1 MVMHDAPFER
11 FGEIV
16 PTGPI
21 VISVPHAGT
30 LYSPALLAAARLP
43 HGLTLLEDRLVD
55 LVAVAARA
63 DETMLVQRT
72 PRAAIDLNRSEDE
85 RDPLVDDGALP
96 QAHPSAKVRSG
107 LGLVP
112 RRAGNSGEL
121 WRRRFTGTEI
131 ERRIARDHRPYH
143 HALAAALMAARARFG
158 VAVLIDV
165 HSMPPLGGERARVVL
180 GDRFGQAA
188 GGRLVERLEG
198 VVRDAGHRVALNVP
212 YAGGYILERHGHPAQ
227 GLHAVQVELDRT
239 LYLDAGLRKPGAGFA
254 RTVALLR
261 AMLAALAD
269 EAMGA
274 PQAIAAE

>member
-1 MVMHDAPFER
+1 MPDAAFER
-11 FGEIV
+11 YGEIV
-16 PTGPI
+16 PTGPV

-30 LYSPALLAAARLP
+30 RYSPALLAAARFP
-43 HGLTLLEDRLVD
+43 HALTLLEDRLVD
-55 LVAVAARA
+55 LVAAAARE

-85 RDPLVDDGALP
+85 RDPLVDDGARS

-121 WRRRFTGTEI
+121 WRRRFAGAEI
-131 ERRIARDHRPYH
+131 ERRIVEDHRPYH
-143 HALAAALMAARARFG
+143 RALVDGLMAARARFG

-188 GGRLVERLEG
+188 GGRFVERLED
-198 VVRDAGHRVALNVP
+198 VVREAGHRVAVNVP
-212 YAGGYILERHGHPAQ
+212 YAGGHILERHGHPAERV
-227 GLHAVQVELDRT
+227 HAVQVEVDRT
-239 LYLDAGLRKPGAGFA
+239 LYLDACLRQPGAGFA

-261 AMLAALAD
+261 AMLVALAD
-269 EAMGA
+269 EAIGE
-274 PQAIAAE
+274 PQAMAAE